1 MFLSRRMHEENVVI
15 CAMEYYSVIKT
26 LKLTGK
32 WKKLEKQYPELGI
45 PEPERKKIMSNYQK
59 KSPSASDEIKHR
71 DPQSD
76 IVHRLEDFGTLSAL
90 NSVCP

>member
-1 MFLSRRMHEENVVI
+1 
-15 CAMEYYSVIKT
+15 MEYYSVIKT

-32 WKKLEKQYPELGI
+32 WKKLEKKYPKLGI

-71 DPQSD
+71 DP
-76 IVHRLEDFGTLSAL
+76 
-90 NSVCP
+90 